1 MRKRTLFM
9 WLSGALAATAIAGA
23 VSAPAE
29 VLANL
34 EFFSDFELVSNLD
47 LLEGAE
53 DAEAPALA
61 LVSAPPAASTA
72 AVAGSSVT
80 VKVSTTA
87 WRVYEKR

>member
-29 VLANL
+29 VLEDL

-47 LLEGAE
+47 LLEGEEEAAE
-53 DAEAPALA
+53 PAP
-61 LVSAPPAASTA
+61 VSTAPAASTA

-80 VKVSTTA
+80 VKVSTAA
-87 WRVYEKR
+87 WRAYEKR